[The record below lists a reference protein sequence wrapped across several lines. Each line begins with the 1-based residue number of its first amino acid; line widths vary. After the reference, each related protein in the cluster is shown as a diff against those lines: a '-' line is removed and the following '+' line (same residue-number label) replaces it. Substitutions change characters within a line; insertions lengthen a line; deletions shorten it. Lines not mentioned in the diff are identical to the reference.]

1 MSESISGTRHHTG
14 HDTSHRTSSDEL
26 DARDPLASYVEL
38 FVPGEHVVSYL
49 DGNSLGRPL
58 LATRARFDEFIVN
71 DWGDRLIRSW
81 DEQWMSLP
89 LDLGDRIAAITLG
102 AAAGQTVVA
111 DSTTVMLYKF
121 IRAAVDTQQ
130 VASGRDEIVVDVA
143 NFPTDR
149 YLVEGI
155 AAERGLTL
163 RWIEVD
169 PDRGVTTEQVAAVV
183 GDRTALVLLSH
194 VDYRS
199 GYLADM
205 PAITAVAHE
214 AGALVLW
221 DLCHSAGVIPMQLDA
236 WGVDLAVGCSYKYL
250 NGGPGAPAFGYV
262 AHRLQA
268 ELVQPIQGWM
278 GAADVFAMGPG
289 YTPAEGMRRFI
300 SGTPPVVGMLAMQDM
315 LDAIESAGIDAV
327 RAKSLALTDHAF
339 ALVEELL
346 LEFDVGI
353 VTPREH
359 DRRGSHVTIT
369 HPHFRAVTETLWSQD
384 VIPDFRNPDGIRLG
398 LSPLSTSF
406 AELRTGVEAIRA
418 ALLALR

>member
-1 MSESISGTRHHTG
+1 MTISISSSK
-14 HDTSHRTSSDEL
+14 HDSAAL
-26 DARDPLASYVEL
+26 DAADPLAAYVDL

-58 LATRARFDEFIVN
+58 LATRARFDDFIVG
-71 DWGDRLIRSW
+71 DWGNRLIRSW

-121 IRAAVDTQQ
+121 VRAAVDARL
-130 VASGRDEIVVDVA
+130 ASSDASRSEIVVDVA

-169 PDRGVTTEQVAAVV
+169 PDRGVTVEQVTDVV

-199 GYLADM
+199 GYVADI

-221 DLCHSAGVIPMQLDA
+221 DLCHSAGVIPMQLDE

-262 AHRLQA
+262 AARLQG

-289 YTPAEGMRRFI
+289 YRPAEGMRRFI

-315 LDAIESAGIDAV
+315 LDAIESAGIEAI
-327 RAKSLALTDHAF
+327 RAKSLALTSHAF
-339 ALVEELL
+339 DLVEELL
-346 LEFDVGI
+346 SEFGVGV
-353 VTPREH
+353 VTPREEA
-359 DRRGSHVTIT
+359 RRGSHVTIT
-369 HPHFRAVTETLWSQD
+369 HPEFRAVTQTLWAQD

-406 AELRTGVEAIRA
+406 AELRVGVEAIRT

>member
-1 MSESISGTRHHTG
+1 M
-14 HDTSHRTSSDEL
+14 TSSNNIPNPNSSSADL
-26 DARDPLASYVEL
+26 DAADPLAPYVEL

-58 LATRARFDEFIVN
+58 LATRARVDDFIVN
-71 DWGDRLIRSW
+71 AWGDRLIRSW

-89 LDLGDRIAAITLG
+89 LDLGDRIATIALG

-121 IRAAVDTQQ
+121 IRAAAAAQLLS
-130 VASGRDEIVVDVA
+130 SGGTRTEIVVDVA

-169 PDRGVTTEQVAAVV
+169 PDRGVTTEQVAEAVN
-183 GDRTALVLLSH
+183 DRSALVLLSH

-205 PAITAVAHE
+205 PEITAVAHE

-221 DLCHSAGVIPMQLDA
+221 DLCHSAGVVPMQLDE

-262 AHRLQA
+262 AARLQG

-289 YTPAEGMRRFI
+289 YRPAEGMRRFI

-315 LDAIESAGIDAV
+315 LDAIETAGIDAI

-346 LEFDVGI
+346 AEFGVGI
-353 VTPREH
+353 ATPREH

-406 AELRTGVEAIRA
+406 AELRVGVEAIRA
-418 ALLALR
+418 ALLTLR

>member
-1 MSESISGTRHHTG
+1 V
-14 HDTSHRTSSDEL
+14 TSSNNIPNPNSSSADL
-26 DARDPLASYVEL
+26 DAADPLAPYVEL

-58 LATRARFDEFIVN
+58 LATRARVDDFIVN
-71 DWGDRLIRSW
+71 AWGDRLIRSW

-89 LDLGDRIAAITLG
+89 LDLGDRIATIALG

-121 IRAAVDTQQ
+121 IRAAAAAQLLS
-130 VASGRDEIVVDVA
+130 SGGTRTEIVVDVA

-169 PDRGVTTEQVAAVV
+169 PDRGVTTEQVAEAVN
-183 GDRTALVLLSH
+183 DRSALVLLSH

-205 PAITAVAHE
+205 PEITAVAHE

-221 DLCHSAGVIPMQLDA
+221 DLCHSAGVVPMQLDE

-262 AHRLQA
+262 AARLQG

-289 YTPAEGMRRFI
+289 YRPAEGMRRFI

-315 LDAIESAGIDAV
+315 LDAIETAGIDAI

-346 LEFDVGI
+346 AEFGVGI
-353 VTPREH
+353 ATPREH

-406 AELRTGVEAIRA
+406 AELRVGVEAIRA
-418 ALLALR
+418 ALLTLR

>member
-1 MSESISGTRHHTG
+1 MT
-14 HDTSHRTSSDEL
+14 TSNNIPNPNSSSADL
-26 DARDPLASYVEL
+26 DAADPLAPYVEL

-58 LATRARFDEFIVN
+58 LATRARVDDFIVN
-71 DWGDRLIRSW
+71 AWGDRLIRSW

-89 LDLGDRIAAITLG
+89 LDLGDRIATIALG

-121 IRAAVDTQQ
+121 IRAAAAAQLLS
-130 VASGRDEIVVDVA
+130 SGGTRTEIVVDVA

-169 PDRGVTTEQVAAVV
+169 PDRGVTTEQVAEAVNE
-183 GDRTALVLLSH
+183 RTALVLLSH

-205 PAITAVAHE
+205 PEITAVAHE

-221 DLCHSAGVIPMQLDA
+221 DLCHSAGVVPMQLDK

-262 AHRLQA
+262 AARLQG

-289 YTPAEGMRRFI
+289 YRPAEGMRRFI

-315 LDAIESAGIDAV
+315 LDAIETAGIDAI

-346 LEFDVGI
+346 AEFGVGI
-353 VTPREH
+353 ATPREH

-406 AELRTGVEAIRA
+406 AELRVGVEAIRA
-418 ALLALR
+418 ALLTLR

>member
-1 MSESISGTRHHTG
+1 MSGTS
-14 HDTSHRTSSDEL
+14 TSTSTDL
-26 DARDPLASYVEL
+26 DAVDPLADYVEL
-38 FVPGEHVVSYL
+38 FVPGAHVVSYL

-58 LATRARFDEFIVN
+58 LATRARVDDFIVN
-71 DWGDRLIRSW
+71 AWGDRLIRSW

-89 LDLGDRIAAITLG
+89 LDLGDRIATIVLG

-121 IRAAVDTQQ
+121 IRAAVDAQQ
-130 VASGRDEIVVDVA
+130 RSSARDEIVVDVA

-169 PDRGVTTEQVAAVV
+169 PDRGVTAEQVSAVV
-183 GDRTALVLLSH
+183 GERTALVLLSH

-205 PAITAVAHE
+205 PAITAIAHE

-221 DLCHSAGVIPMQLDA
+221 DLCHSAGVVPLQLDA

-262 AHRLQA
+262 AQRLQG

-289 YTPAEGMRRFI
+289 YRPAEGMRRFI

-315 LDAIESAGIDAV
+315 LDAIETAGIDAI

-339 ALVEELL
+339 ALVEQLL
-346 LEFDVGI
+346 AEFGVGI

-369 HPHFRAVTETLWSQD
+369 HPDFRAVTETLWSQD

-406 AELRTGVEAIRA
+406 AELRVGVEAIRA

>member
-1 MSESISGTRHHTG
+1 MSTT
-14 HDTSHRTSSDEL
+14 TSAEL
-26 DARDPLASYVEL
+26 DAQDPLAAYVEL
-38 FVPGEHVVSYL
+38 FIPGEHVVSYL

-58 LATRARFDEFIVN
+58 LATRARFDSFIVN

-111 DSTTVMLYKF
+111 DSTTVMLYKL
-121 IRAAVDTQQ
+121 IRAAVD
-130 VASGRDEIVVDVA
+130 ARPGRTEIVVDTG

-155 AAERGLTL
+155 AAECGLTL
-163 RWIEVD
+163 RWIDVD
-169 PDRGVTTEQVAAVV
+169 PDRGVTPEQVAEVV
-183 GDRTALVLLSH
+183 GEQTALVLLSH

-199 GYLADM
+199 GFLADM
-205 PAITAVAHE
+205 PAITAVAHQ

-221 DLCHSAGVIPMQLDA
+221 DLCHSAGVVPMQLDA
-236 WGVDLAVGCSYKYL
+236 WGVDLAVGCTYKYL

-262 AHRLQA
+262 ARRLQA

-289 YTPAEGMRRFI
+289 YTPADGMRRFI

-315 LDAIESAGIDAV
+315 LDAIESAGIDAI
-327 RAKSLALTDHAF
+327 RTKSLALTDNAF

-346 LEFDVGI
+346 AEFGVGI

-359 DRRGSHVTIT
+359 DQRGSHVTIT
-369 HPHFRAVTETLWSQD
+369 HPQFRAVTETLWSQD

-406 AELRTGVEAIRA
+406 AELRVGVEAIRA
-418 ALLALR
+418 ALIALP